1 MHRSETYDLV
11 LCANCEAEVSS
22 DDHRAYLFGQGA
34 ALCYECALAHGGRY
48 TEERD
53 DWTRAPDV
61 SAFAKLVEEA
71 R

>member
-11 LCANCEAEVSS
+11 HCVSCEEEISA
-22 DDHRAYLFGQGA
+22 DDRRAYLFGDGA
-34 ALCYECALAHGGRY
+34 ALCYECAIERGGRY
-48 TEERD
+48 DEGRD

-61 SAFAKLVEEA
+61 SAFASLAQES